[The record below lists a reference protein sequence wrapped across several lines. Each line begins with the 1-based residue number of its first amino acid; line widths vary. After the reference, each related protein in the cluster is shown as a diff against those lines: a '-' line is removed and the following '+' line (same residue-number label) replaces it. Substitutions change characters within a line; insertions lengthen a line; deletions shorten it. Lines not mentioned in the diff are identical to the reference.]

1 MNGENTQELIAAF
14 KHAGGIILAV
24 SENRHWIEIFFE
36 GDLMHTKTIDLPAGA
51 GFDIYVEEIP
61 HNATVYEHPRT
72 MIFFSGPCDLAIRQ
86 EGHRV
91 IITGCRENS
100 ENIV

>member
-1 MNGENTQELIAAF
+1 MPSASAKELIASF

-24 SENRHWIEIFFE
+24 SEDRHWIEVFFE

-51 GFDIYVEEIP
+51 AFDIYVEEIP
-61 HNATVYEHPRT
+61 HKTTVYEHPRT

-91 IITGCRENS
+91 IITGGRKNS